1 MTQPFHSVFRDHS
14 LPTSIECDMYGLCIE
29 QSLQHPFN
37 GTTPIHVWFVPKENL
52 VCQQLIR
59 NKDY

>member
-1 MTQPFHSVFRDHS
+1 
-14 LPTSIECDMYGLCIE
+14 MYGLCIE

-37 GTTPIHVWFVPKENL
+37 GATPIHVWFVPKENL